1 VVDNYKEVLKCFVD
15 TKNLE
20 MINARKNSI
29 RARSRYKSGVRQS
42 YAIVYCKEVNRDV
55 MLHKLIK
62 PAPKGYII
70 DHFDRN
76 GLNDLESNLKIV
88 TQSQNMLNK
97 GLQNNNRLGV
107 KNIRQEGKYY
117 CINLSKKY
125 ESLDEAV
132 DVRNKIYAV
141 IYKNDYPELLNK
153 EMAI

>member
-1 VVDNYKEVLKCFVD
+1 MLN
-15 TKNLE
+15 N
-20 MINARKNSI
+20 RKNSI
-29 RARSRYKSGVRQS
+29 RARSRYQGDVKQT
-42 YAIVYCKEVNRDV
+42 YAVIYCKEVNRDV

-62 PAPKGYII
+62 HAPKGYII

-125 ESLDEAV
+125 ESLKEAV

-141 IYKNDYPELLNK
+141 IYENDYPELLNK
-153 EMAI
+153 EMII